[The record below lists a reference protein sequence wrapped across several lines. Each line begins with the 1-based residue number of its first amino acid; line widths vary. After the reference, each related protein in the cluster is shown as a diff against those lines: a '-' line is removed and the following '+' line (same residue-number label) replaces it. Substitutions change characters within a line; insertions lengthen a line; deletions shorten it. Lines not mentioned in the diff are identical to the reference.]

1 MKEANLVFGIVEDDY
16 RFLGTVVNLLKVRK
30 DVKEILE
37 FTSAEEALQSN
48 FLSTINFLIIDIR
61 LTGMDGITFLG

>member
-48 FLSTINFLIIDIR
+48 FLAQLI
-61 LTGMDGITFLG
+61 F